1 MSASTFIKVNHDSF
15 EPQESC
21 GSLDT
26 TLFAAPKSDIY
37 ASPLGS
43 TLHVYTAPVTCKR
56 IAKESFKLARATV
69 SAKWTLQFDQ
79 GGLVF
84 TLPRPSNL
92 NPDAVNATTADV
104 HPAWVKAGIE
114 VNDGI
119 AAVSIVG
126 KSLNGWCDW
135 SLVPAG
141 GIKGPNGDIQVT
153 LEMTRFKNALM
164 IWMVDSDKKILIR
177 KIPWLFLDND
187 DLSNDAL
194 VGVYAARPDP
204 YDQSG
209 GQDLEV
215 KLSDFRL
222 ETL

>member
-1 MSASTFIKVNHDSF
+1 MFIKVNHDQ
-15 EPQESC
+15 PQPESS
-21 GSLDT
+21 GTSLDT
-26 TLFAAPKSDIY
+26 TLYAGPKSDIY

-56 IAKESFKLARATV
+56 ITRDSFKLARVTV
-69 SAKWTLQFDQ
+69 SARWTLQFDQ

-84 TLPRPSNL
+84 TLPRPRNPS
-92 NPDAVNATTADV
+92 PDAANASTADE

-135 SLVPAG
+135 NMVPTG
-141 GIKGPNGDIQVT
+141 GIPGPGGEIQVT

-164 IWMVDSDKKILIR
+164 IWMVEGDKKVLIR
-177 KIPWLFLDND
+177 KIPWVFLGND

-204 YDQSG
+204 DDKSG

-215 KLSDFRL
+215 RLSDFRL
-222 ETL
+222 ETTE